1 MIHLFIVYPRKNYG
15 NFGEAMK
22 VRQAHESCCRRIGL
36 TILIAL
42 WGAHL
47 DRHKDQPRFSKMKFS
62 CVL

>member
-1 MIHLFIVYPRKNYG
+1 MIHFLSCILEKNYG

-22 VRQAHESCCRRIGL
+22 VRQAHESCCRRISL

-47 DRHKDQPRFSKMKFS
+47 DRHRDQPRVGKMKFA